1 MIIPIILNL
10 SGGRVLSVI
19 PEIGLSSG
27 KEYELLLYGF
37 TNDAGKQYPVQ
48 YPIRFRFST
57 YGGAYIGTARCGFIK
72 EW

>member
-27 KEYELLLYGF
+27 KEYELNLYGF
-37 TNDAGKQYPVQ
+37 TNDAGKEYPVN
-48 YPIRFRFST
+48 ST
-57 YGGAYIGTARCGFIK
+57 DYIQVCNLWRCFCT
-72 EW
+72 